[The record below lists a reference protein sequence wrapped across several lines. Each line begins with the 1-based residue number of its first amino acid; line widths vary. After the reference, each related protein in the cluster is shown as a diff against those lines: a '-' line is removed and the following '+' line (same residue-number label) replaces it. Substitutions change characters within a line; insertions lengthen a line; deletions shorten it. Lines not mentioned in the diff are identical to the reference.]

1 MYKMPSGAR
10 FITASKKCINM
21 QLSKHVTS
29 AFKLYYSQIDAYH
42 KKSILFQWEQNVLG
56 TLWCLIKG
64 EGRWNNQGARK
75 ITKTLISAGGGGG
88 GEKAGGRENSPRCKR
103 FF

>member
-64 EGRWNNQGARK
+64 EGRWNSQGARK
-75 ITKTLISAGGGGG
+75 ITKTLISAGGGRGIN
-88 GEKAGGRENSPRCKR
+88 GRVGKLP
-103 FF
+103 